1 MRLLEENKERRLHR
15 TMDSKVKIEKR
26 IRRRKRIRSKIFGT
40 AKKPRLSVFKSNKY
54 LSAQLIDDEKGTTLV
69 SESSVKA
76 KGKNGTEKSKNVG
89 LELAKK
95 AKAKKITDIVF
106 DRGGYIYTGKVKAL
120 AEGARE
126 GGLKF

>member
-1 MRLLEENKERRLHR
+1 
-15 TMDSKVKIEKR
+15 MDRKTKVEKR
-26 IRRRKRIRSKIFGT
+26 IRRRNRIR
-40 AKKPRLSVFKSNKY
+40 AKVQGSAKRPRLSVFRSNKY
-54 LSAQLIDDEKGTTLV
+54 LSAQIIDDEKGQTLF
-69 SESSVKA
+69 SESSTKA
-76 KGKNGTEKSKNVG
+76 KGKTNMEKARNVG

-95 AKAKKITDIVF
+95 AKSQKIEEIVF

>member
-1 MRLLEENKERRLHR
+1 
-15 TMDSKVKIEKR
+15 MDSKVKIEKR
-26 IRRRKRIRSKIFGT
+26 IRRRKRIRAKVFGT

-76 KGKNGTEKSKNVG
+76 KGKNNTEKSKSTG

-95 AKAKKITDIVF
+95 AKVKKITDVVF